1 MIERLSLNSLKFFYY
16 VARYESMTIAAE
28 RLFVTQG
35 AVSKQLKSLE
45 EMLGFALFIREARKL
60 RLTQQGEILFD
71 CCQQVFQQLDQCLLQ
86 LQQQTEIK
94 KNLVLSCEPTIAMK
108 WLIPRLAQFKQLYP
122 EFEVSLL
129 TAGGEVDF
137 RAQNIDLAF
146 RRDDFDWGTA
156 VYSEKIADEQML
168 YVKAKHEQS
177 TGNQVFIS
185 KSRPQLWKQFKR
197 HHQAQLKEMKAV
209 SLEHFY
215 LCIEACLAGLG
226 TTVVSAYMVERE
238 LKYHLLQQVASGYAD
253 GSSYYLLSAQPFE
266 EDVRKLLLRDWL
278 RDQMQ
283 QSQLWLATLNQ

>member
-60 RLTQQGEILFD
+60 RLTQQGESLFD
-71 CCQQVFQQLDQCLLQ
+71 CCQQAFQQLDQCLLQ
-86 LQQQTEIK
+86 LQQTEIK

-137 RAQNIDLAF
+137 RAQNIDLAL

-185 KSRPQLWKQFKR
+185 KSRPQLWQQFKR
-197 HHQAQLKEMKAV
+197 HYQAQLKEMKAV

-238 LKYHLLQQVASGYAD
+238 LKYHLLEQVASGYAD

-278 RDQMQ
+278 RDEMQ
-283 QSQLWLATLNQ
+283 QSQLWLATLN

>member
-45 EMLGFALFIREARKL
+45 DMLGFALFIREARKL

-86 LQQQTEIK
+86 LQQQTDIK

-137 RAQNIDLAF
+137 RAQNIDLAL

-168 YVKAKHEQS
+168 YVKAKHAQS

-185 KSRPQLWKQFKR
+185 KSRPQLWQQFKR
-197 HHQAQLKEMKAV
+197 YHQAQLKEMKAV

-238 LKYHLLQQVASGYAD
+238 LKYHLLEQVASGYAD

-278 RDQMQ
+278 RDEMQ
-283 QSQLWLATLNQ
+283 QSQLWLATLN

>member
-137 RAQNIDLAF
+137 RAQNIDLAL

-177 TGNQVFIS
+177 MGNQVFIS
-185 KSRPQLWKQFKR
+185 KSRPQLWQQFKR

-226 TTVVSAYMVERE
+226 ITVVSAYMVERE

-283 QSQLWLATLNQ
+283 QSQLWLATLN

>member
-137 RAQNIDLAF
+137 RVQNIDLAL

-197 HHQAQLKEMKAV
+197 HYQAQLKEMKAV

-278 RDQMQ
+278 RDEMQ
-283 QSQLWLATLNQ
+283 QSQLWLATLN